1 MQADKRDPASTK
13 GIEMHR
19 LIVCALIVLF
29 AGTAHADAA
38 FQFTLPGLQAPE
50 DSKVDGVRLSVLYGK
65 TQSLNGL
72 DFGFFSYSEAGRL
85 SGAAFVFGL
94 HLLSGDMD
102 GGLAWS
108 LVNIHSGNDRGLNAA
123 FVNKVNN
130 VESGVDVAFVNVA
143 DGKTLVDIGA
153 LNLSDSSKVQVGII
167 NVTEKLEGIQIGF
180 INVADNGFLKVFPFF
195 NFPKQ

>member
-1 MQADKRDPASTK
+1 
-13 GIEMHR
+13 MHR
-19 LIVCALIVLF
+19 LIVCSLIVLF
-29 AGTAHADAA
+29 AATAHADAA

-50 DSKVDGVRLSVLYGK
+50 NSKVDGVRLSVLYGK
-65 TQSLNGL
+65 TESLEGI

-94 HLLSGDMD
+94 HQLTGDMD

-108 LVNIHSGNDRGLNAA
+108 LVNIHSGNDRGLNLA

-130 VESGVDVAFVNVA
+130 VESGVDLAFVNVA

-153 LNLSDSSKVQVGII
+153 VNLSDSSKVQVGII

-180 INVADNGFLKVFPFF
+180 INVADNGFFKVFPFF